1 MFVPCST
8 TSQLLELCHLLR
20 ESLVANTTQT
30 LQPAE
35 SGSTA
40 GETMGDTG
48 DPGGCDAL
56 CWNRLLQFWIEG
68 VAVPVIA
75 GLGIIGNIFCLFVLN
90 HKCVDLKASF
100 SNLLKCLCV
109 FDILILVRNR

>member
-1 MFVPCST
+1 MLVPCST
-8 TSQLLELCHLLR
+8 TSQLLELCNLLK

-35 SGSTA
+35 SGSP

-48 DPGGCDAL
+48 VPGGCDAL

-109 FDILILVRNR
+109 FDILILVRNS

>member
-8 TSQLLELCHLLR
+8 TSQLLELCNLLR

-109 FDILILVRNR
+109 FDILILVRNS

>member
-8 TSQLLELCHLLR
+8 TSQLLELCNLLR
-20 ESLVANTTQT
+20 ESLVSNTTQT

-35 SGSTA
+35 SGSTT

-109 FDILILVRNR
+109 FDILILVRNS